1 MNRVAIYCRLSD
13 EDRIKEQNQDSESIQ
28 NQKNLLMEYAIEQG
42 WEIYKLYSDDDW
54 SGMDSDRP
62 EWNRMLLDAE
72 SKLFN
77 IVLCKSQSRF
87 TRDMEMVEKYLHTLF
102 PLWGIRFVGF
112 ADNADTDN
120 KGNKKARQING
131 LVNEWYCEDIS
142 ENIKVVFDK
151 KRRDGLY
158 IGGLAPYGLQK
169 DPNEKGKLII
179 DPEAAVTVKR
189 IFQLYLEG
197 YGSLKIAK
205 LFNDEGI
212 PNPTKYKNLHG
223 SSWKKGKKEERL
235 GLWNSVTVRRILKNR
250 MYIGDMVQ
258 GVHRKL
264 SYKSK
269 KCVLVPKEQW
279 YIVENTHEAIVDKAA
294 FELVQKLME
303 RKRRSDGSGKPH
315 VLAGR
320 VRCADC
326 GSSMIRFTPKDRN
339 GHSLPYKYLR
349 CGMLDKKTGG
359 CTGHYI
365 RLDRLEELILFRMKA
380 YFQDIAED
388 SLKKQCQ
395 EIAGENKPVKS
406 FESQLADVDKQIQQ
420 RKKTIEV
427 LYMDRVNGDITLPQW
442 SELKSSF
449 EKQLEALSSRRMK
462 LKEEKRIEA
471 SRQEKEEQLQRKI
484 KYYKNIKKLDS
495 KVVTEFIES
504 ITIGEKNKE
513 SGKQSVSV
521 KWRY

>member
-349 CGMLDKKTGG
+349 CGMLDK
-359 CTGHYI
+359 
-365 RLDRLEELILFRMKA
+365 
-380 YFQDIAED
+380 
-388 SLKKQCQ
+388 
-395 EIAGENKPVKS
+395 N
-406 FESQLADVDKQIQQ
+406 
-420 RKKTIEV
+420 
-427 LYMDRVNGDITLPQW
+427 
-442 SELKSSF
+442 
-449 EKQLEALSSRRMK
+449 SR
-462 LKEEKRIEA
+462 
-471 SRQEKEEQLQRKI
+471 
-484 KYYKNIKKLDS
+484 
-495 KVVTEFIES
+495 
-504 ITIGEKNKE
+504 
-513 SGKQSVSV
+513 GK
-521 KWRY
+521 